1 MSIYLED
8 LMKPKVF
15 ITRELFDDI
24 IERISQYYDVNVWDR
39 YQQPPYEV
47 LLRQVR
53 EVDALVS
60 LLTDRIDCSLLQNAP
75 KLRIVAQYAVG
86 FDNIDVECATKLG
99 IYITNTPGVLTEST
113 AELAWAL
120 ILAVS
125 RRIVE
130 SDVFVRW
137 GEWYRIKTAWH
148 PKMML
153 GVELKGKILGVI
165 GLGRIG
171 RRVAEIGSRGFGMK
185 VIYYDVIRNYEVERE
200 LGIEFRELPELLKEA
215 DVVSI
220 HVPLTQET
228 RHLIDEKTLKLMK
241 RSAIL
246 VNTSRGAVVDTEALV
261 KALRDGWIAGAG
273 LDVFEEE
280 PLNPNHPLTA
290 LKNVVIVPHIG
301 SATYEAR
308 HAMAEAVAD
317 NLISFYKGQVPPN
330 LVNAKVVNQRAP
342 GFK

>member
-1 MSIYLED
+1 MR
-8 LMKPKVF
+8 PKVF
-15 ITRELFDDI
+15 ISRQLFDDVI
-24 IERISQYYDVNVWDR
+24 DRIARYYDVDVWDR

-47 LLRQVR
+47 LLRKVK

-60 LLTDRIDCSLLQNAP
+60 LLTDRVDCELLRGAP

-86 FDNIDVECATKLG
+86 FDNIDLDCATRLG
-99 IYITNTPGVLTEST
+99 IYVTNTPGVLTEST
-113 AELAWAL
+113 AELTWAL

-137 GEWYRIKTAWH
+137 GEWYRSGTAWH
-148 PKMML
+148 PRMML
-153 GVELKGKILGVI
+153 GTELRGKMLGVI
-165 GLGRIG
+165 GFGRIG
-171 RRVAEIGSRGFGMK
+171 RRVAEIGARGFGMR
-185 VIYYDVIRNYEVERE
+185 VIYYDVVRSPEAERE
-200 LGIEFRELPELLKEA
+200 LGAEFRELSELLKEA
-215 DVVSI
+215 DVVSV
-220 HVPLTQET
+220 HVPLTPQT
-228 RHLIDEKTLKLMK
+228 KHLINERALKLMK
-241 RSAIL
+241 RTAIL

-261 KALRDGWIAGAG
+261 KALREGWIAGAG

-290 LKNVVIVPHIG
+290 LKNLVIVPHIG

-317 NLISFYKGQVPPN
+317 NLIAFYNGQIPPN
-330 LVNAKVVNQRAP
+330 LVNRNVANLREP
-342 GFK
+342 GFR

>member
-1 MSIYLED
+1 
-8 LMKPKVF
+8 MKPKVF
-15 ITRELFDDI
+15 ITRELFDDV
-24 IERISQYYDVNVWDR
+24 IERILQYYDVDVWDR
-39 YQQPPYEV
+39 YYHPPYEV
-47 LLRQVR
+47 LLRKVR
-53 EVDALVS
+53 DVDALVS
-60 LLTDRIDCSLLQNAP
+60 LLTDKIDCNLLRSAP
-75 KLRIVAQYAVG
+75 KLRIVSQYAVG
-86 FDNIDVECATKLG
+86 FDNIDVDCATKLG
-99 IYITNTPGVLTEST
+99 IYVTNTPGVLTEST
-113 AELAWAL
+113 AELTWAL

-137 GEWYRIKTAWH
+137 GEWYRSRTAWH

-153 GVELKGKILGVI
+153 GVELKGKVLGVI

-171 RRVAEIGSRGFGMK
+171 RRVAEIGSRGFSMK
-185 VIYYDVIRNYEVERE
+185 VVYYDVVRNYEAERE
-200 LGIEFRELPELLKEA
+200 LGVEFRELPELLREA
-215 DVVSI
+215 DVVSV
-220 HVPLTQET
+220 HVPLTQQT
-228 RHLIDEKTLKLMK
+228 KHLINEKVLRLMK

-261 KALRDGWIAGAG
+261 KALREGWIAGAG

-308 HAMAEAVAD
+308 HSMAEAVAD
-317 NLISFYKGQVPPN
+317 NLISFYMGQIPPN
-330 LVNAKVVNQRAP
+330 LVNRDVTSMRAP

>member
-1 MSIYLED
+1 
-8 LMKPKVF
+8 MKPKVF

>member
-1 MSIYLED
+1 
-8 LMKPKVF
+8 MKPKVF
-15 ITRELFDDI
+15 ITRELFDDV
-24 IERISQYYDVNVWDR
+24 IERISQYYDVDVWDR
-39 YQQPPYEV
+39 YQHPPYEV
-47 LLRQVR
+47 LLRKVR

-60 LLTDRIDCSLLQNAP
+60 LLTDRIDCHLLQNAP

-86 FDNIDVECATKLG
+86 FDNIDIDCATKLG
-99 IYITNTPGVLTEST
+99 IYVTNTPGVLTEST
-113 AELAWAL
+113 AELTWAL

-137 GEWYRIKTAWH
+137 GEWYRTKTAWH

-153 GVELKGKILGVI
+153 GIELKGKVLGII

-185 VIYYDVIRNYEVERE
+185 VVYYDVIRNYEAERE
-200 LGIEFRELPELLKEA
+200 LGVEFRELPELLKEA

-228 RHLIDEKTLKLMK
+228 RHLINEKTLKLMK

-246 VNTSRGAVVDTEALV
+246 INTSRGAVVDTEALV

-280 PLNPNHPLTA
+280 PLDPNHPLTA

-308 HAMAEAVAD
+308 HAMAEAVAN
-317 NLISFYKGQVPPN
+317 NLISFYNGQIPPN
-330 LVNAKVVNQRAP
+330 LVNASVINQRAP
-342 GFK
+342 GFR